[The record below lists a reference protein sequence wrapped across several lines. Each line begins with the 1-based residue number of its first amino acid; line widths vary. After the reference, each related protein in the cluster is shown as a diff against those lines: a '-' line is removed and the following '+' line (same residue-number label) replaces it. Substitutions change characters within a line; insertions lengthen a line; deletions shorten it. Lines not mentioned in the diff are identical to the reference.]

1 MPKNEDLLWIG
12 EAAALLGVSPE
23 TVRNWTNAGKLA
35 AVVTP
40 GGHRRYRRSD
50 VLAAFKPA
58 APAGGE
64 AGAA

>member
-12 EAAALLGVSPE
+12 EAAAILGVSAE

-40 GGHRRYRRSD
+40 GGHRRYRRED
-50 VLAAFKPA
+50 VERAFQPA
-58 APAGGE
+58 VQPGGE